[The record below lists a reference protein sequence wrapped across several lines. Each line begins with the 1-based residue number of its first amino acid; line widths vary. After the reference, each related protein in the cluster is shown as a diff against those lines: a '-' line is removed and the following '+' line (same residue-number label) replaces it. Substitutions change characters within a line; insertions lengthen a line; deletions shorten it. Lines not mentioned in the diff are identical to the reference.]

1 MAKASSGFAQNVFIN
16 CPFDNLYKPLFEA
29 TVFVVQIAGFTP
41 RCALEASNAGQVRM
55 DKIMEIIAQ
64 CQYGIHD
71 ISRTELG
78 PGRLPRFNMPLELG
92 LDLGCRRYG
101 PGRLSQKRLLIL
113 DKSRHRYHRFIS
125 DIAGQDIVSH
135 ANSPRQLI
143 RCVRD
148 WISTESKLP
157 EIPGGEYIDKRYRA
171 FLRELP
177 DLCKRMKLS
186 LKQLTFGDF
195 SRLVRIW
202 LEENET

>member
-1 MAKASSGFAQNVFIN
+1 MAQASSGFAQNVFIN
-16 CPFDNLYKPLFEA
+16 CPFDDLYKPLFEA
-29 TVFVVQIAGFTP
+29 AVFVVQIAGFAP
-41 RCALEASNAGQVRM
+41 RCALEASNAGQVRL

-101 PGRLSQKRLLIL
+101 PGLLSQKRLLIL
-113 DKSRHRYHRFIS
+113 DKSRHRYHKFIS

-135 ANSPRQLI
+135 ANSPKRLI

-157 EIPGGEYIDKRYRA
+157 EIPGGEYIDRRYRA
-171 FLRELP
+171 FQRELP
-177 DLCKRMKLS
+177 DLCKRMKLN
-186 LKQLTFGDF
+186 LAQLTFGDF
-195 SRLVRIW
+195 SRMVRIW
-202 LEENET
+202 LEENEA